1 MIFSTKNLFVVKDR
15 QVAYITYYVRFPRSK
30 ENKLFTFTCSKDQ
43 IIRNSPWR
51 GVLRF
56 KNIEYDYSPRTT
68 FKIEKWNK
76 KKVIEI
82 VNDLFEKSSMSR
94 HLLLMDIFNVRQK

>member
-1 MIFSTKNLFVVKDR
+1 MIFSAANLFVTKDR
-15 QVAYITYYVRFPRSK
+15 QVAYIAYYVRLPRSK
-30 ENKLFTFTCSKDQ
+30 ENRLFAFTCSKDQ

-56 KNIEYDYSPRTT
+56 KNIQYDYSPRTT

-82 VNDLFEKSSMSR
+82 VNDLFEKNSENR
-94 HLLLMDIFNVRQK
+94 HLLLMDIFDAN